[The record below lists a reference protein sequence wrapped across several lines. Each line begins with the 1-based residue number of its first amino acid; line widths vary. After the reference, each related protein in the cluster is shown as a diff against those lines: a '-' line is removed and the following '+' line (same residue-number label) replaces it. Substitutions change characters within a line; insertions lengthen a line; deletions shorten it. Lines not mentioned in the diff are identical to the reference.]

1 LEYIN
6 ERRQFG
12 KRILEFQ
19 GVQFM
24 VADLVCRLASAETM
38 LMYVAKLVGTGGGD
52 RGIEASMLKV
62 LSTDLAMDA
71 ATAALQLR
79 GGYGYIS
86 GARAERLFRDAK
98 LGQIFEGANEL
109 HRERI
114 GRSFLQSTH

>member
-1 LEYIN
+1 
-6 ERRQFG
+6 
-12 KRILEFQ
+12 
-19 GVQFM
+19 M

-38 LMYVAKLVGTGGGD
+38 LMYVAKLVETGGGD

-71 ATAALQLR
+71 ATAAVQLR

-86 GARAERLFRDAK
+86 GTRAERLFRDAK

-114 GRSFLQSTH
+114 GRSFLQNTH